1 MSAIFDQPKL
11 DLLRADIARRAR
23 KSGLE
28 GIAASFYF
36 RQQTQHRTLL
46 WYRLREAARSS
57 FVRAVCDRLYLRSS
71 RQSGLEILTSSLGGG
86 VIMPHWGRI
95 VLNAESIGSD
105 LYVFHNVTIGDD
117 YVSGKP
123 TIGSDVFL
131 GTGSTV
137 IGKITVG
144 DHVMVAAGSV
154 VVDDVPT
161 CSVVAGNP
169 AKVVREIAP
178 GRISEII
185 GY

>member
-1 MSAIFDQPKL
+1 MTFEPSKL
-11 DLLRADIARRAR
+11 ALLREDIARRAR
-23 KSGLE
+23 KRGLD
-28 GIAASFYF
+28 GTAAFFYF
-36 RQQTQHRTLL
+36 RQQTQNRTLL
-46 WYRLREAARSS
+46 WYRLREAARSG

-71 RQSGLEILTSSLGGG
+71 RHSGLEILTSSIGGG
-86 VIMPHWGRI
+86 LIMPHWGRI

-144 DHVMVAAGSV
+144 DHAMVAAGSV
-154 VVDDVPT
+154 VVHDVPACT
-161 CSVVAGNP
+161 VVAGNP
-169 AKVVREIAP
+169 AKIVRKIGP
-178 GRISEII
+178 GRITEII